1 MTKLKGGELISLV
14 IFGAAFAALY
24 GGDIYG
30 MVKDWSID
38 DNYSHGYL
46 IPVVSGYLL
55 WQRREDVAAAA
66 LESRPTSWGI
76 VPILVGLLVYL
87 VGNFA
92 GEPFTMRFS
101 MLFVMAGTI
110 LFAYGMSLFRS
121 VSFPFFYL
129 IFMIPLPFIIY
140 DSIAFPLK
148 MFVTKCSVAALKI
161 LGIPV
166 MREGSVITL
175 VNTTLEVAD
184 ACSGM
189 RSLVSLLALATA
201 FAYFAHKGWGRR
213 AILVFMAIPIA
224 IVANAVRVIGT
235 GILAS
240 RIGAKAAQGFFH
252 EFAGM
257 VIFGVS
263 MVMLMVTSF
272 FLNRIGR
279 NHE

>member
-1 MTKLKGGELISLV
+1 MTRMRSGEVISLV
-14 IFGAAFAALY
+14 IFGVAFAALY

-30 MVKDWSID
+30 MVRDWSID

-55 WQRREDVAAAA
+55 WQRREEVAAAA
-66 LESRPTSWGI
+66 LEARPTYWGI

-101 MLFVMAGTI
+101 MLFVMAGVI
-110 LFAYGMSLFRS
+110 LFAYGMSLFRT

-140 DSIAFPLK
+140 DSLAFPLK
-148 MFVTKCSVAALKI
+148 LFVTKYSVETLKI

-166 MREGSVITL
+166 LREGNVITL

-201 FAYFAHKGWGRR
+201 LAYFAHKGWGKR
-213 AILVFMAIPIA
+213 AILIMLAIPIA
-224 IVANAVRVIGT
+224 ILANAVRVIGT

-240 RIGAKAAQGFFH
+240 RIGAKAAEGFFH
-252 EFAGM
+252 EFAGL

-263 MVMLMVTSF
+263 MVMLVFASYC
-272 FLNRIGR
+272 LNRIGKD
-279 NHE
+279 HE